1 MNNSFTTFESL
12 GLNPLTSAPP
22 RMNSTSTL
30 DIDVNGSERHADNVL
45 EISSRKP
52 GRKRQLSG
60 NSASPVARGEGVRT
74 SYLRGRDPVFCEM
87 TSVEEIY
94 LRGGEPTQPWHKE
107 VGDLLARRY
116 ELSGW
121 ARTLFMSDWSM
132 LKRVC
137 GDRHPS
143 EIFLQDLE
151 DQVLRAQTQSSR
163 ESYVGR
169 CRSVFN
175 SLRMMGVI
183 PLTHRPDDGLPK
195 IKVNRASPRP
205 LSREQVLHLISEAT
219 LPEKE
224 WFTLAALT
232 GMRACEVSM
241 VEGSWLENHGGNW
254 MLRIRGK
261 GNTELL
267 VPAHPKVVE
276 LIQSKKTLG
285 KLYDIQPNY
294 LSRKA
299 CQEMRRLGVMTK
311 HNNDK
316 NGSRLSFHS
325 FRHFFATEMLRKS
338 GGNLVVTSRL
348 MRHASPIV
356 TMRYAD
362 LINDEERAA
371 VDLLFDDVDWSDVD
385 QVRSVHQNPRYKK
398 PRK

>member
-1 MNNSFTTFESL
+1 MNELPIRAKSPRREKKDLSPQNLVDLSAISHSENSPETMDQKSKR
-12 GLNPLTSAPP
+12 GK
-22 RMNSTSTL
+22 
-30 DIDVNGSERHADNVL
+30 NVH
-45 EISSRKP
+45 
-52 GRKRQLSG
+52 
-60 NSASPVARGEGVRT
+60 T
-74 SYLRGRDPVFCEM
+74 SYRRVKEPEFSEM
-87 TSVEEIY
+87 TSVADIY
-94 LRGGEPTQPWHKE
+94 LRGGEPTQPWHLE

-116 ELSGW
+116 ELAGW
-121 ARTLFMSDWSM
+121 ARTLFMSDWAM
-132 LKRVC
+132 LKRIC

-151 DQVLRAQTQSSR
+151 DQVLRGETQGTR

-169 CRSVFN
+169 LKSVFN
-175 SLRMMGVI
+175 SLRMLGVV

-195 IKVNRASPRP
+195 IRVNRASPRP
-205 LSREQVLHLISEAT
+205 LSREQVLHLISNAT

-232 GMRACEVSM
+232 GMRACEVAV
-241 VEGSWLENHGGNW
+241 VEGSWLENHGGKW
-254 MLRIRGK
+254 LLRIKGK
-261 GNTELL
+261 GKTELL

-299 CQEMRRLGVMTK
+299 CEEMRRLGVMTK
-311 HNNDK
+311 HNKDK
-316 NGSRLSFHS
+316 GGSRLSFHS

-362 LINDEERAA
+362 LINDEERKA
-371 VDLLFDDVDWSDVD
+371 VDLLFDDVDWAEIEEVKSIPE
-385 QVRSVHQNPRYKK
+385 HPRYKNG
-398 PRK
+398 